1 MAMRQG
7 FRTRIVLAV
16 LAAAIAFCATP
27 LVSGAASPNP
37 FDLSVRPVQTGDVL
51 PSVLV
56 VDQRG
61 QHFDLAAT
69 RGETMVIGFIYT
81 SCKDECPVITQK
93 FGRLDAMLGPGPYRL
108 VEVTIDPVHD
118 TQAAL
123 AVYAR
128 THGVRSP
135 RWQIVTGQ
143 PEALDRF
150 VRAAGVS
157 VIDNGRGELVH
168 GTRLLLVGADGRVA
182 DVDELAAWD
191 PASVAAR
198 LQDLAGRRSS
208 PLAQADFALTKTIAQ
223 FCGGSYQ
230 VASGIMDVVAVVL
243 LVAAGAGVALWL
255 GRRVFAQGA

>member
-1 MAMRQG
+1 MWFA
-7 FRTRIVLAV
+7 A
-16 LAAAIAFCATP
+16 LAAAIVFCATP
-27 LVSGAASPNP
+27 GVSGAAPPNP
-37 FDLSVRPVQTGDVL
+37 FEVTVRPIQAGDTLIGVQL
-51 PSVLV
+51 

-61 QHFDLAAT
+61 QHFDLATT
-69 RGETMVIGFIYT
+69 RGETVVIGFIYT
-81 SCKDECPVITQK
+81 SCKDECPIITQK
-93 FGRLDAMLGPGPYRL
+93 FGRLDEALGPGPYRL
-108 VEVTIDPVHD
+108 LEVTIDPVRD
-118 TQAAL
+118 TKGVL

-135 RWQIVTGQ
+135 RWELVTGQ
-143 PEALDRF
+143 PEALERF

-168 GTRLLLVGADGRVA
+168 GTRLLLVAPDGRVA
-182 DVDELAAWD
+182 DIDELAAWD

-208 PLAQADFALTKTIAQ
+208 LFAQADFALTKTIAQ

-243 LVAAGAGVALWL
+243 LVGIGAGVALWM
-255 GRRVFAQGA
+255 GRRVFEQGA